1 MKKFTLL
8 LILLTSFAGF
18 SQTVLED
25 FESTLPASALVEDL
39 GTAVTVVPDPAT
51 SGTNGNVL
59 KVVTSDGTT
68 AQTYQNAQYFFQN
81 DGLDLSTTN
90 KVVTIDVYSEIATSI
105 LVKVEDAIGGAVA
118 KQTDA
123 SHDGAGWQTL
133 SFNFDTAN
141 AVYGRL
147 VIFPLWNGVDDFDTK
162 SVTTT
167 YYDNITGIAY
177 APPAQN
183 ITVSVDISETAGGVT
198 IRVYNAELE
207 GFDEIAATI
216 DPNDSNKFSHT
227 FPAGVTSA
235 TYAWR
240 LYPSATPTDESLV
253 SLVGGGAVENNLAAF
268 LGDNNG
274 IDTDYANYCSRT
286 VASTTGN
293 YVAPTF
299 YFNSFRQVG
308 VEYTKLV
315 LTAAQGSNI
324 VIDYSLNEFDESH
337 GPGATDNG
345 DGTYTAIVNPTSTF
359 EYMWNN
365 LTTST
370 QEDLLT
376 CTNGIGVNTDN
387 ANYANRTHAAGEDKA
402 DTFNVCPSNAQTIT
416 VSVDV
421 SEFDGDPGVN
431 IAVYNGTGF
440 DEYTAT
446 VDTTNPKKFN
456 YTFADGVT
464 TATYYWVTY
473 TGPFGV
479 GESLVSLVGGG
490 AIENNLAATLGA
502 NNGIASD
509 YGSYCNRTVTSD
521 TGVYV
526 APTFYHNSFRQVGVT
541 YTELVLTAA
550 SGGSYAIDYSINNFD
565 QYHGPGAT
573 DNGDGTY
580 TVIVDPSS
588 TFEYMW
594 NNLTVGRED
603 LLSCT
608 DGVGVN
614 TDNTTYANR
623 THAAG
628 EDKADTFNVCPLV
641 PEDPAPQNVVQDFET
656 GTDGLGEG
664 FGGAVA
670 EIVADPETGGTRG
683 QVAKLTAAATGEVW
697 QGININIESNVQLTT
712 DKTMRL
718 DVYSETAISIA
729 PRVQGGVANAP
740 TSTGVVSHT
749 GSGWETLTVTFNT
762 GSNGDATAE
771 GEYAE
776 FVIYYLWDNGFIAP
790 AVDRIFYVDNIK
802 GISTEAAVDT
812 SLPTTA
818 APSPTNS
825 DVTILSIYND
835 TGSFTGISQVWSQE
849 YDFGTNQGNKDLDPT
864 EGVNN
869 ALKMDFSAT
878 GYGAGA
884 AVTDIS
890 NQTHLHFD
898 YYAPAGDAGVNGH
911 EFKFIIIGD
920 GQGEKDYF
928 FKTSGGDAV
937 IEFDQ
942 WVSIDIPLS
951 HYEALGFTKDK
962 FLQYKLGST
971 SDLNTKVVY
980 FDNIY
985 FYNDANLGLD
995 SSNALSMSLYP
1006 SPAKNELKIS
1016 AENKIDTASIYNIL
1030 GRKVKS
1036 FSVNAKTS
1044 SLDVSSL
1051 STGIYILKYISNN
1064 VVGSMKFIKE

>member
-1 MKKFTLL
+1 MMKKFTLL

-240 LYPSATPTDESLV
+240 LYPNATPTDESLV
-253 SLVGGGAVENNLAAF
+253 SLVGGGAIENNLAAT
-268 LGDNNG
+268 LGANNG
-274 IDTDYANYCSRT
+274 IDSNYADYCNRT
-286 VASTTGN
+286 VTSTTGN

-308 VEYTKLV
+308 VTYTELV
-315 LTAAQGSNI
+315 LTAASGDNV
-324 VIDYSLNEFDESH
+324 VIDYSLNDFDENH

-345 DGTYTAIVNPTSTF
+345 DGTYTVIVDPSSTF

-365 LTTST
+365 LTVGR
-370 QEDLLT
+370 EDLLS
-376 CTNGIGVNTDN
+376 CTDGVGVKTDN
-387 ANYANRTHAAGEDKA
+387 ATYANRTHAAGENKA
-402 DTFNVCPSNAQTIT
+402 DTFNVCPVASQTIT

-440 DEYTAT
+440 DEYTTT
-446 VDTTNPKKFN
+446 VDTTNPNKYS

-473 TGPFGV
+473 TGPSGV

-490 AIENNLAATLGA
+490 AIENNLAATLGV

-509 YGSYCNRTVTSD
+509 YANYCNRTVTSD

-565 QYHGPGAT
+565 EYHGPGATDNGDGTYTVIVDPSSTFEYMWNNLTVGREDLLSCTDGVGVKTDNATYANRTHAAGENKADTFNVCPVASQTITVSVDVSEFDGSPGVNIAVYNGTSFDEIPATVDPNDGNKFSHTFDNGVTSATYYWVTYTSSTGVGESLVSLVGGGAIENNLAATLGVNNGIASDYANYCNRTVTSDTGVYVAPTFYHNSFRQVGVTYTELVLTAASGGSYAIDYSINNFDEYHGPGAT

-697 QGININIESNVQLTT
+697 QGININIESNVQLT
-712 DKTMRL
+712 
-718 DVYSETAISIA
+718 
-729 PRVQGGVANAP
+729 N
-740 TSTGVVSHT
+740 
-749 GSGWETLTVTFNT
+749 
-762 GSNGDATAE
+762 
-771 GEYAE
+771 
-776 FVIYYLWDNGFIAP
+776 
-790 AVDRIFYVDNIK
+790 
-802 GISTEAAVDT
+802 
-812 SLPTTA
+812 
-818 APSPTNS
+818 
-825 DVTILSIYND
+825 
-835 TGSFTGISQVWSQE
+835 
-849 YDFGTNQGNKDLDPT
+849 
-864 EGVNN
+864 
-869 ALKMDFSAT
+869 
-878 GYGAGA
+878 
-884 AVTDIS
+884 
-890 NQTHLHFD
+890 
-898 YYAPAGDAGVNGH
+898 
-911 EFKFIIIGD
+911 
-920 GQGEKDYF
+920 
-928 FKTSGGDAV
+928 
-937 IEFDQ
+937 
-942 WVSIDIPLS
+942 
-951 HYEALGFTKDK
+951 
-962 FLQYKLGST
+962 
-971 SDLNTKVVY
+971 
-980 FDNIY
+980 
-985 FYNDANLGLD
+985 
-995 SSNALSMSLYP
+995 
-1006 SPAKNELKIS
+1006 
-1016 AENKIDTASIYNIL
+1016 
-1030 GRKVKS
+1030 
-1036 FSVNAKTS
+1036 
-1044 SLDVSSL
+1044 
-1051 STGIYILKYISNN
+1051 
-1064 VVGSMKFIKE
+1064 